1 MRFVAVLVLLTAM
14 TAFVTMAVAIAFS
27 VMTVFVP
34 MVVLRFLVT
43 AFSILM
49 RVAILGVL
57 SLVIAGLR
65 LKNEALFYANA
76 GQQYQ
81 SDRQSDSRLFFMQAP
96 HRQYVMAAFRSFE
109 GSGRSVQPL
118 DTRPGVDHGL
128 Q

>member
-65 LKNEALFYANA
+65 LKNEALFL
-76 GQQYQ
+76 
-81 SDRQSDSRLFFMQAP
+81 RQRRSAVPKRPPERFRLFFMQAP

>member
-81 SDRQSDSRLFFMQAP
+81 SDRQSDSRLFFHASSP
-96 HRQYVMAAFRSFE
+96 TAN
-109 GSGRSVQPL
+109 
-118 DTRPGVDHGL
+118 T
-128 Q
+128 